1 MSKSDELHTTGAD
14 ATVTEVTEPGAA
26 TTEGPAAAAVLGAG
40 VGALALGLATT
51 VSEASTTV
59 SGWFDLYSRVGPL
72 SGKTI
77 FAVVVWL
84 IAWAVLHLTLR
95 YNGRL
100 TRTVLTITTVLIGL
114 GVLGTFPTF
123 FDLFAD

>member
-1 MSKSDELHTTGAD
+1 MSDSELRNVPVTE
-14 ATVTEVTEPGAA
+14 TVTEVVESDVTV
-26 TTEGPAAAAVLGAG
+26 TEGPAAAAVLGAG

-59 SGWFDLYSRVGPL
+59 SGWFDLYSKVGPL

-84 IAWAVLHLTLR
+84 LSWAVLHLTMR

-100 TRTVLTITTVLIGL
+100 SRGVLTLTAVLIGL

>member
-1 MSKSDELHTTGAD
+1 MSESELRNVPASK
-14 ATVTEVTEPGAA
+14 TVTEIVESDVTV
-26 TTEGPAAAAVLGAG
+26 TEGPAAAAVLGAG
-40 VGALALGLATT
+40 AGAFALGLATT

-59 SGWFDLYSRVGPL
+59 SGWFDLYSKVGPL

-77 FAVVVWL
+77 FAVAVWL
-84 IAWAVLHLTLR
+84 ISWAVLHLTMR
-95 YNGRL
+95 YTGRL
-100 TRTVLTITTVLIGL
+100 TRTVLTITGVLIGL